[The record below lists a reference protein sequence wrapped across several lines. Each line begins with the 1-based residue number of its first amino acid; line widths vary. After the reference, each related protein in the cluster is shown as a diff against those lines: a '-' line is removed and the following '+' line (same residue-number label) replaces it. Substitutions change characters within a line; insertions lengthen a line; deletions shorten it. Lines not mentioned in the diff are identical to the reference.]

1 MYTKACIGL
10 ALASLALTSPHLNA
24 ATLAYCSETN
34 PESFDPPQTT
44 AQSTADATMPIF
56 ETLIGMTPGTTTL
69 RGLLAESWEASD
81 DGLTYTFH
89 LRPGV
94 QFHATPTWSP
104 TREFNADDVIFSFK
118 RQVDTEHPF
127 HKVGSGIYPHYSGA
141 GFQDLVSSVEKID
154 DHTVRFTLV
163 RPDVAFLAMLS
174 MGTYAVMMSEEY
186 SQALTASGQVDKWY
200 SEPVGT
206 GAFKL
211 AGYQR
216 DAWIRYQA
224 NPDHWARAAGYPELT
239 SGVDQMVFLITAD
252 PAVRF
257 AKLQAGECH
266 IVRYPNPA
274 DIIAARDNT
283 DIDVHELA
291 SADYGFV
298 AYNVEKEPFDDV
310 RVRQALNYAINK
322 QAIMETIFRGDI
334 ATLAGGV
341 LPPVFAGH
349 DPSIEPYPYDPERA
363 KELLAEAG
371 LPDGFSTTLWAMPVV
386 RAYMPNARRT
396 AELMQQ
402 DLAAVGVDVEIVTME
417 WADYLQKSI
426 DGEHEMAILGWNYA
440 YADPGQILKL
450 GWTCETAASGLNRS
464 RWCNK
469 EFDDP
474 VVAAGLTSDEEERS
488 AYYKVAQ
495 AVFHEDAPALMLAYA
510 NKIALTSPKVSGF
523 KVAPVGQQPFVG
535 ITLAD

>member
-1 MYTKACIGL
+1 MYTKARIGL
-10 ALASLALTSPHLNA
+10 MLVGLAFSTSHLNA

-56 ETLIGMTPGTTTL
+56 ETLIGMTPGTTNL
-69 RGLLAESWEASD
+69 RGFLAESWEASE
-81 DGLTYTFH
+81 DGKAYTFH
-89 LRPGV
+89 LRRGV
-94 QFHATPTWSP
+94 KFHSTATWTPT
-104 TREFNADDVIFSFK
+104 RDFNADDVIFSFK
-118 RQVDTEHPF
+118 RQVDAEHPF
-127 HKVGSGIYPHYSGA
+127 HKVGSGLYPHYAGS
-141 GFQDLVSSVEKID
+141 GFQGLVSSVDKVD
-154 DHTVRFTLV
+154 DYTVKFTLV

-186 SQALTASGQVDKWY
+186 SQALTASGEVDKWY
-200 SEPVGT
+200 AEPVGT
-206 GAFKL
+206 GAFKFV
-211 AGYQR
+211 GFQR

-224 NPDHWARAAGYPELT
+224 NPDHWAKAAGFPELT
-239 SGVDQMVFLITAD
+239 SGVDQMVFLVTTD

-266 IVRYPNPA
+266 IIRFANPA
-274 DIIAARDNT
+274 DIISSRDNP

-298 AYNVEKEPFDDV
+298 AYNVEKKPFDDV

-349 DPSIEPYPYDPERA
+349 DPSIEPYAYDPERA
-363 KELLAEAG
+363 KALLAEAG

-386 RAYMPNARRT
+386 RAYMPNAKRT

-402 DLAAVGVDVEIVTME
+402 DLAAVGVKAEITTME

-426 DGEHEMAILGWNYA
+426 EGQHEMAILGWNYA

-450 GWTCETAASGLNRS
+450 GWSCETAVTGLNRS

-469 EFDDP
+469 DYDAA
-474 VVAAGLTSDEEERS
+474 VNAAGLTSVEADRS
-488 AYYKVAQ
+488 ANYKVAQ
-495 AVFHEDAPALMLAYA
+495 KIFHDEAPALLLAYA
-510 NKIALTSPKVSGF
+510 KKIALTSPKVSGY

-535 ITLAD
+535 VTLAD